1 MTRFAR
7 NHPRGQGEESMAGI
21 NRRHLL
27 LSASALLAAPNIVR
41 AAGPDT
47 VRFGVLHPNLTTVIH
62 EIAKRTGAYERNDL
76 KVVETRFKSGQTV
89 EGVEQL
95 WRGNLD
101 FYMGGA
107 PEVPRLNS
115 RLVES
120 GSPPPLAVV
129 SGANPG
135 HTSLVLGNKLQP
147 KTIDEIFNQPLRI
160 AVSSLSSVHL
170 AFFRGF
176 LITEKKI
183 DLKSIAWRFMG
194 IDGSNMVPALLTGQI
209 DGFLHSE
216 PTTTLAIVNK
226 AGHLFMQAARADMG
240 PNPPP
245 ATLMSS
251 RRAFIKDKN
260 EIAKRFMRA
269 IFDANEAYA
278 KSPAAMASLVAE
290 WSGQDEKIVA
300 AAQERMNPT
309 TSLTQAQAQKW
320 WDFIG
325 TAMVERGELSPKLK
339 PFPDVFDLSLQPL

>member
-1 MTRFAR
+1 M
-7 NHPRGQGEESMAGI
+7 I
-21 NRRHLL
+21 DRRRLL
-27 LSASALLAAPNIVR
+27 VSAAAMVASPNVLR
-41 AAGPDT
+41 AAGPDS

-62 EIAKRTGAYERNDL
+62 EIAMRTGAYDRNGL

-115 RLVES
+115 RMIES
-120 GSPPPLAVV
+120 GAAAPLAVV

-135 HTSLVLGNKLQP
+135 HTSLVLSNKLQP
-147 KTIDEIFNQPLRI
+147 KTIDEILQQPLRI

-170 AFFRGF
+170 AFFRGY
-176 LITEKKI
+176 LVVEKKL
-183 DLKSIAWRFMG
+183 DLKAIPWRFMR
-194 IDGSNMVPALLTGQI
+194 IEGSTMVPALLTGQI

-226 AGHLFMQAARADMG
+226 AGHLFMQAARGDMG
-240 PNPPP
+240 PDPPP
-245 ATLMSS
+245 ATLLSS

-260 EIAKRFMRA
+260 EVARRFMRA
-269 IFDANEAYA
+269 IFDANDAYA
-278 KSPAAMASLVAE
+278 KDPEKMRPLIAE

-309 TSLTQAQAQKW
+309 TRLTQAQAQKW

-325 TAMVERGELSPKLK
+325 AAMVERGELSPKLK
-339 PFPDVFDLSLQPL
+339 PFPDVFDLSLQPQTA

>member
-1 MTRFAR
+1 M
-7 NHPRGQGEESMAGI
+7 SGI
-21 NRRHLL
+21 SRRTVL
-27 LSASALLAAPNIVR
+27 LSATAFAMAPRVVR
-41 AAGPDT
+41 AAEPDN
-47 VRFGVLHPNLTTVIH
+47 VRFGVLYPNLTTVIH
-62 EIAKRTGAYERNDL
+62 AIAKKTGAYEKHHL

-107 PEVPRLNS
+107 PEIPRLNS

-120 GSPPPLAVV
+120 GRPPALAVV

-135 HTSLVLGNKLQP
+135 HTSLVLSNKLQP
-147 KTIDEIFNQPLRI
+147 KAIDDILKAQLRI

-170 AFFRGF
+170 AFFRGY
-176 LITEKKI
+176 LRTEKKLELEAI
-183 DLKSIAWRFMG
+183 GWRFMG
-194 IDGSNMVPALLTGQI
+194 IDAANMLPTLLTGQI

-226 AGHLFMQAARADMG
+226 AGHLFMQAARGDMG

-245 ATLMSS
+245 ATFMSS
-251 RRAFIKDKN
+251 RRDFLKQKPDV
-260 EIAKRFMRA
+260 AKRFMRA

-278 KSPAAMASLVAE
+278 RAPHEMTSLVAE
-290 WSGQDEKIVA
+290 WSGQDDKIVA
-300 AAQERMNPT
+300 GAQERMNPT
-309 TSLTQAQAQKW
+309 TSLTQEQAQKW

-325 TAMVERGELSPKLK
+325 STMIERGELSPKLK

>member
-1 MTRFAR
+1 MTA
-7 NHPRGQGEESMAGI
+7 I
-21 NRRHLL
+21 NRRRVL
-27 LSASALLAAPNIVR
+27 LSASAFAFAPNIS
-41 AAGPDT
+41 AAAEADT
-47 VRFGVLHPNLTTVIH
+47 VRFGVLYPNLTTVIH
-62 EIAKRTGAYERNDL
+62 AIAKKIGAYERHNL
-76 KVVETRFKSGQTV
+76 KVVETKFKSGQTV

-120 GSPPPLAVV
+120 GRPPALAVV

-135 HTSLVLGNKLQP
+135 HTSLVLSNKLQP
-147 KTIDEIFNQPLRI
+147 KVIDDILKARLRI

-170 AFFRGF
+170 AFFRGY
-176 LITEKKI
+176 LRSEKKLELDAI
-183 DLKSIAWRFMG
+183 GWRFMG
-194 IDGSNMVPALLTGQI
+194 IDAGNMLPALLTGQL

-226 AGHLFMQAARADMG
+226 AGHLFMQAGRGDMG

-245 ATLMSS
+245 ATFMSS
-251 RRAFIKDKN
+251 RRDFLRQKP

-278 KSPAAMASLVAE
+278 RAPAEMTSVVAE
-290 WSGQDEKIVA
+290 WSGQDEKVVA

-309 TSLTQAQAQKW
+309 TSLTEAQAQKW

-325 TAMVERGELSPKLK
+325 STMIERGELSPKLK
-339 PFPDVFDLSLQPL
+339 PFLDVFDLSLQPL

>member
-1 MTRFAR
+1 MIDRRCLLVSVTALVAS
-7 NHPRGQGEESMAGI
+7 PRVLRAVESEM
-21 NRRHLL
+21 
-27 LSASALLAAPNIVR
+27 
-41 AAGPDT
+41 

-62 EIAKRTGAYERNDL
+62 EIAKRTGCYDRHNL

-95 WRGNLD
+95 WRGKLD

-115 RLVES
+115 RMIES
-120 GSPPPLAVV
+120 GAAPPLAVV

-135 HTSLVLGNKLQP
+135 HTSLVLSNKLQP
-147 KTIDEIFNQPLRI
+147 KTVDELFKQPLRI

-170 AFFRGF
+170 AFFRGY
-176 LITEKKI
+176 LITEKKL
-183 DLKSIAWRFMG
+183 DLKSIGWRFMG
-194 IDGSNMVPALLTGQI
+194 MEGSNMVPALLTGQI

-226 AGHLFMQAARADMG
+226 AGHLFMQAAHGDMG

-251 RRAFIKDKN
+251 RRDFIKDKTDL
-260 EIAKRFMRA
+260 AKRFMRA
-269 IFDANEAYA
+269 IFDANEVYA
-278 KSPAAMASLVAE
+278 KDPAKMTPLVAE
-290 WSGQDEKIVA
+290 WSGQDEKIVIE
-300 AAQERMNPT
+300 AQERMNPT
-309 TSLTQAQAQKW
+309 TRLTQAQAQKW

-339 PFPDVFDLSLQPL
+339 PFPDVFDLSLQPLSA

>member
-1 MTRFAR
+1 MTA
-7 NHPRGQGEESMAGI
+7 I
-21 NRRHLL
+21 NRRQVL
-27 LSASALLAAPNIVR
+27 LSASALIAAPYVAR
-41 AAGPDT
+41 ADEPDT

-62 EIAKRTGAYERNDL
+62 AIAKQTGAYVRHNLD
-76 KVVETRFKSGQTV
+76 VVETRFKSGQTV

-95 WRGNLD
+95 WRGNLE

-115 RLVES
+115 RLIEA

-135 HTSLVLGNKLQP
+135 HTSLVLSNKLQP
-147 KTIDEIFNQPLRI
+147 KNIDDILNQPLRI

-170 AFFRGF
+170 AFFRGY
-176 LITEKKI
+176 LITEKKLE
-183 DLKSIAWRFMG
+183 LKAIAWHFLG
-194 IDGSNMVPALLTGQI
+194 IEGDNMVPALLTGQI

-216 PTTTLAIVNK
+216 PTTTLAILNN
-226 AGHLFMQAARADMG
+226 AGHLFMQAARGDMG
-240 PNPPP
+240 LNPPP
-245 ATLMSS
+245 ATLLSS
-251 RRAFIKDKN
+251 RRDFIKDKN
-260 EIAKRFMRA
+260 EIAKRFMLA
-269 IFDANEAYA
+269 IFDANAVYA
-278 KSPAAMASLVAE
+278 KSPAAMTSVVAE
-290 WSGQDEKIVA
+290 WSGQDEKIIA

-325 TAMVERGELSPKLK
+325 RAMVERGELSPKLR

>member
-1 MTRFAR
+1 MARITRR
-7 NHPRGQGEESMAGI
+7 SV
-21 NRRHLL
+21 LV
-27 LSASALLAAPNIVR
+27 SASAFALAPRVAR
-41 AAGPDT
+41 AADPDI
-47 VRFGVLHPNLTTVIH
+47 VRFGVLYPNLTTVIH
-62 EIAKRTGAYERNDL
+62 AIAKKTGAYEKHNI

-115 RLVES
+115 RLIES
-120 GSPPPLAVV
+120 GGQPALAVV

-135 HTSLVLGNKLQP
+135 HTSLVLSNKLQP
-147 KTIDEIFNQPLRI
+147 KTIDDILKQPLRI

-170 AFFRGF
+170 AFFRGY
-176 LITEKKI
+176 LRSEKKLEL
-183 DLKSIAWRFMG
+183 DSIGWKFLG
-194 IDGSNMVPALLTGQI
+194 IDAGNMLPALLTGQI

-216 PTTTLAIVNK
+216 PTTTLAIVNN
-226 AGHLFMQAARADMG
+226 AGHLFMQAARGDMG

-245 ATLMSS
+245 ATFMSS
-251 RRAFIKDKN
+251 RRDYLKQKP
-260 EIAKRFMRA
+260 EIAKRFMQA

-278 KSPAAMASLVAE
+278 KAPAEMASLVAE
-290 WSGQDEKIVA
+290 WSGQEEKIVA
-300 AAQERMNPT
+300 AAQERMNPI
-309 TSLTQAQAQKW
+309 TSLNQGQAQKW

-325 TAMVERGELSPKLK
+325 STMVERGELSPKLK

>member
-1 MTRFAR
+1 
-7 NHPRGQGEESMAGI
+7 MAGI

-27 LSASALLAAPNIVR
+27 LSASALMAAPNIVR
-41 AAGPDT
+41 AAGSDT

-76 KVVETRFKSGQTV
+76 KIVETRFKSGQTV

-120 GSPPPLAVV
+120 GGPPPLAVV

-135 HTSLVLGNKLQP
+135 HTSLVLSNKLQP

-170 AFFRGF
+170 AFFRGY
-176 LITEKKI
+176 LLTEKKI

-226 AGHLFMQAARADMG
+226 AGHLFMQAARGDMG

-269 IFDANEAYA
+269 IFDANETYA
-278 KSPAAMASLVAE
+278 KSPATMAPLVAE
-290 WSGQDEKIVA
+290 WSGQDEKVVA

-309 TSLTQAQAQKW
+309 TSLTRAQAQKW

>member
-1 MTRFAR
+1 MI
-7 NHPRGQGEESMAGI
+7 S
-21 NRRHLL
+21 RRHLL
-27 LSASALLAAPNIVR
+27 ASATALIASPHVLR
-41 AAGPDT
+41 AAAGDP
-47 VRFGVLHPNLTTVIH
+47 VRFGVLHPNLTSVIH
-62 EIAKRTGAYERNDL
+62 EIAKRTGAYERHNL
-76 KVVETRFKSGQTV
+76 NVLETRFKSGQTV

-115 RLVES
+115 RLIES
-120 GSPPPLAVV
+120 GKPPPLVVV

-135 HTSLVLGNKLQP
+135 HTSLVLSNKLQP
-147 KTIDEIFNQPLRI
+147 GSIDEILNKPLRI

-170 AFFRGF
+170 AFFRGY
-176 LITEKKI
+176 LITEKKL
-183 DLKSIAWRFMG
+183 DLKAIAWRFMG
-194 IDGSNMVPALLTGQI
+194 IEASNMVPALLTGQL

-226 AGHLFMQAARADMG
+226 AGHLFMQAGRGDMG

-251 RRAFIKDKN
+251 RRVFIKDKN

-278 KSPAAMASLVAE
+278 KSPGSMAPLIAE
-290 WSGQDEKIVA
+290 WSGQDEKIVV

-309 TSLTQAQAQKW
+309 TSLSEAQAQKW

-339 PFPDVFDLSLQPL
+339 PFPDIFDLSLQPL